1 MHHIQKYFLDATE
14 FFFHYHDYQ
23 KEMQALVESLT
34 PLFEKALQII
44 ASSPAEWWVQ
54 ASNLDRCSQCRRFSQ
69 STYELRIEVE
79 DDVEAMLVGLGL
91 A

>member
-44 ASSPAEWWVQ
+44 ASSPAEVVGWGGWVR
-54 ASNLDRCSQCRRFSQ
+54 SRCSQCRRFSQ
-69 STYELRIEVE
+69 STYELALRLR
-79 DDVEAMLVGLGL
+79 MTSKQC
-91 A
+91 